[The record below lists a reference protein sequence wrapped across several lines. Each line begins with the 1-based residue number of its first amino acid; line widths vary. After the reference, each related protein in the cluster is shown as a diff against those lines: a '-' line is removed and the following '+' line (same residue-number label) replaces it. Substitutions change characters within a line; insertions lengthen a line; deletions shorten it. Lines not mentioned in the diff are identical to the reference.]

1 MSTGRPFLQLTATKR
16 SLRET
21 IMRRDVDADKRLPQE
36 KLFFQESFDTPLS
49 EADDLLELVR
59 WAPRR

>member
-1 MSTGRPFLQLTATKR
+1 MSTGRPFLRLTAAKR